1 MGKNVDETA
10 EQRSRRKE
18 KEKITKNVKTNT
30 STKKQKEDETEEERE
45 RRKQRKE
52 QKRKKE
58 SESDKALKEK
68 KEANQQQQQR
78 RIATAQQQ
86 LNIAQKGKNDDYLAG
101 MDLPS
106 SSEDEDFDEKIERD
120 LTKNAF
126 DGPSDKEAMKARK
139 KEIEMARKEAQM
151 KEDAMKDDD
160 DAFNVRL
167 PAMDEQAMA
176 QMANSRDIKIDN
188 FSVSVRGKPLLTDT
202 NLTIAHGRK
211 YGIVGPNGT
220 GKTTLMKLMA
230 RRKIPVPDFIDI
242 LLVEQEV
249 VGDEHTA
256 LESVVAADVE
266 LAELRTKKMELEQLM
281 EKMAQADENK
291 NEDLIKELNKLSF
304 KDEETGNDMDVAQAL
319 SATYDKLKQ
328 KGDDTAEARASK
340 ILHGLGFTVVKKGEL
355 KGPDR
360 FSMHNSTKSFS
371 GGWRMRISLA
381 RALFIEPTCLLL
393 DEPTNHL
400 DLRAVIWLEEYLM
413 RWKKTLIVVSHDRDF
428 LNGVTTDIIHLH
440 DHQLD
445 QYKGNF
451 ESFEEMYVQRRTEAN
466 KVFEKYEKNLKLAKK
481 ESNKK
486 KQEDITAKAK
496 KDSMKKNEKKKN
508 KGMMD
513 DADDSLNTAR
523 APTKWNDY
531 DVEFHFPEPTL
542 LNPPLIS
549 LQECS
554 FRYAGLEG
562 FSLDNIDLGIDM
574 GTRVAI
580 IGPNGAGKST
590 LMNLL
595 AGDLDPTEGE
605 SRRSHSLRIGRYSQ
619 HFVDVLAMDETPVS
633 YLQRKYKTSDGGSYK
648 DHEIR
653 AKLGKFGLPG
663 HNHLQP
669 IVKLSG
675 GQKARVVFT
684 AIALS
689 NPHILLMDEPTN
701 HLDMQSIDALA
712 DALTAFEGGVVLI
725 THDAHICSKVLD
737 EETSEIWVVD
747 DGVVTKFNGG
757 FEDYREQLVA
767 EIAAELDGPNES
779 AAAATPQLV
788 ASSS

>member
-86 LNIAQKGKNDDYLAG
+86 SNIAQKGKNDDYLAG

>member
-18 KEKITKNVKTNT
+18 KEKIKNVKTNT
-30 STKKQKEDETEEERE
+30 STKKQKEDETPEERE
-45 RRKQRKE
+45 RRKQKKE
-52 QKRKKE
+52 QRKKE
-58 SESDKALKEK
+58 EQSQALKEK

-381 RALFIEPTCLLL
+381 RALFIEPTCLQQPL
-393 DEPTNHL
+393 
-400 DLRAVIWLEEYLM
+400 
-413 RWKKTLIVVSHDRDF
+413 
-428 LNGVTTDIIHLH
+428 
-440 DHQLD
+440 Q
-445 QYKGNF
+445 
-451 ESFEEMYVQRRTEAN
+451 
-466 KVFEKYEKNLKLAKK
+466 
-481 ESNKK
+481 
-486 KQEDITAKAK
+486 
-496 KDSMKKNEKKKN
+496 
-508 KGMMD
+508 
-513 DADDSLNTAR
+513 
-523 APTKWNDY
+523 
-531 DVEFHFPEPTL
+531 
-542 LNPPLIS
+542 PP
-549 LQECS
+549 
-554 FRYAGLEG
+554 
-562 FSLDNIDLGIDM
+562 
-574 GTRVAI
+574 
-580 IGPNGAGKST
+580 GAG
-590 LMNLL
+590 
-595 AGDLDPTEGE
+595 
-605 SRRSHSLRIGRYSQ
+605 
-619 HFVDVLAMDETPVS
+619 
-633 YLQRKYKTSDGGSYK
+633 
-648 DHEIR
+648 
-653 AKLGKFGLPG
+653 
-663 HNHLQP
+663 
-669 IVKLSG
+669 
-675 GQKARVVFT
+675 
-684 AIALS
+684 
-689 NPHILLMDEPTN
+689 
-701 HLDMQSIDALA
+701 
-712 DALTAFEGGVVLI
+712 
-725 THDAHICSKVLD
+725 
-737 EETSEIWVVD
+737 
-747 DGVVTKFNGG
+747 
-757 FEDYREQLVA
+757 
-767 EIAAELDGPNES
+767 
-779 AAAATPQLV
+779 
-788 ASSS
+788 

>member
-18 KEKITKNVKTNT
+18 KEKIKNVKTNT
-30 STKKQKEDETEEERE
+30 STKKQKEDETPEERE
-45 RRKQRKE
+45 RRKQKKE
-52 QKRKKE
+52 QRKKE
-58 SESDKALKEK
+58 EQSQALKEK

>member
-1 MGKNVDETA
+1 MGGKRDETA
-10 EQRSRRKE
+10 EERSKRKE
-18 KEKITKNVKTNT
+18 KEKREGV
-30 STKKQKEDETEEERE
+30 SKKKDKKRDETPEERAA
-45 RRKQRKE
+45 RKATAKSSSADGKSKDERKE
-52 QKRKKE
+52 KSAKASKQ
-58 SESDKALKEK
+58 SQSGQAALKEK
-68 KEANQQQQQR
+68 K
-78 RIATAQQQ
+78 
-86 LNIAQKGKNDDYLAG
+86 QKSRGPPVGMMMQEKGGSKNDYLAG

-106 SSEDEDFDEKIERD
+106 SSDDEDVEEKVERD

-126 DGPSDKEAMKARK
+126 DGPSDKEAAKARK
-139 KEIEMARKEAQM
+139 KEIEMARKEAM
-151 KEDAMKDDD
+151 AKEEAMRDDD

-167 PAMDEQAMA
+167 PAMDDQAMA

-202 NLTIAHGRK
+202 NITIAHGRR

-220 GKTTLMKLMA
+220 GKTTLMKLLA
-230 RRKIPVPDFIDI
+230 RRKIPVPEFIDI

-249 VGDEHTA
+249 VGDERTA

-266 LAELRTKKMELEQLM
+266 LMELRQKKMEYEQLM
-281 EKMAQADENK
+281 EKMAQADESK
-291 NEDLIKELNKLSF
+291 NEALIKEMNQLTF
-304 KDEETGNDMDVAQAL
+304 KDEETGTEMDASQAL
-319 SATYDKLKQ
+319 TKTYDQLKL

-340 ILHGLGFTVVKKGEL
+340 ILHGLGFTVVKKGET

-451 ESFEEMYVQRRTEAN
+451 ESFEEMYEQRRREAN
-466 KVFEKYEKNLKLAKK
+466 KEFEKYEKRIKQAKQQ
-481 ESNKK
+481 SNKK
-486 KQEDITAKAK
+486 KQEDITAQAK
-496 KDSMKKNEKKKN
+496 KDAMKKNEKKKN

-513 DADDSLNTAR
+513 DADDALNTAR

-531 DVEFHFPEPTL
+531 DVEFNFPEPTE

-549 LQECS
+549 LQDCS
-554 FRYAGLEG
+554 FRYPGLEG

-595 AGDLDPTEGE
+595 AGDLNPTEGD
-605 SRRSHSLRIGRYSQ
+605 SRRSHALRIGRYSQ

-633 YLQRKYKTSDGGSYK
+633 YLQRKYKRADGGSYK
-648 DHEIR
+648 DHDIR
-653 AKLGKFGLPG
+653 AILGKFGLPG

-675 GQKARVVFT
+675 GQKARVVF
-684 AIALS
+684 ASISLS

-737 EETSEIWVVD
+737 DETSEIWVVD
-747 DGVVTKFNGG
+747 DGVVTKFNGD
-757 FEDYREQLVA
+757 FEDYRDQLVK
-767 EIAAELDGPNES
+767 EIAAELDAPVDKNED
-779 AAAATPQLV
+779 
-788 ASSS
+788 

>member
-18 KEKITKNVKTNT
+18 KEKITKSVKTNT

>member
-18 KEKITKNVKTNT
+18 KEKIKNVKTNT

>member
-18 KEKITKNVKTNT
+18 KEKITKSVKTNT
-30 STKKQKEDETEEERE
+30 STKKQKEDETPEERE
-45 RRKQRKE
+45 RRKQKKE
-52 QKRKKE
+52 QRKKE
-58 SESDKALKEK
+58 EQSQALKEK

>member
-18 KEKITKNVKTNT
+18 KEKITKSVKTNT
-30 STKKQKEDETEEERE
+30 STKKQKEDETPEERE
-45 RRKQRKE
+45 RRKQKKE
-52 QKRKKE
+52 QRKKE
-58 SESDKALKEK
+58 EQSQALKEK
-68 KEANQQQQQR
+68 KEANQQQQQQR